1 MAAVPQPST
10 SPTDNRSP
18 TDDRK
23 QSPPA
28 FLDLADSV
36 RRYMLLY
43 ARCNA
48 DLIQP
53 QAARLGTNMPDISAV
68 RDTLLARLKRALC
81 ALALTHLSYIA
92 R

>member
-10 SPTDNRSP
+10 SPTDNRPP

-36 RRYMLLY
+36 RLHV
-43 ARCNA
+43 ARAFDDA

-68 RDTLLARLKRALC
+68 
-81 ALALTHLSYIA
+81 SP
-92 R
+92 